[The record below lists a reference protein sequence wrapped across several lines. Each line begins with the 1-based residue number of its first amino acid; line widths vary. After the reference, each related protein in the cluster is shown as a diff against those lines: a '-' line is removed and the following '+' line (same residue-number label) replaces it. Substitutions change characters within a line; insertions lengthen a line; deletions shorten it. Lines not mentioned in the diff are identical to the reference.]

1 MPPKRSAKTTQSS
14 GAALRAAASFE
25 SPMRLEL
32 PKTRKENPT
41 AKQTEAMWKGA
52 VIEIGKAWY
61 QFARVQWKKT
71 SPMDSIVEFSDDGK
85 ATAPKAR
92 LALKVLMDET
102 TRANACTTIIL
113 GALGGTFKSKEG
125 LVVKLK
131 SLQHDAGG
139 KIAGVQYA
147 LLDDEGV
154 ELMEEAPVA
163 ISKFAAEFGEALVVG
178 TGADEDDKFDFAP
191 FPNLVKAMRVT
202 GILSGSG
209 TSTPVSTAVQFL
221 TGLRARDEVDPSEL
235 SNVAAAADAA
245 AEQEKAS
252 PALSRLKRAAT
263 GALGSQP
270 PAKQGKIVRALA
282 LQMSQVDDLPAP
294 KPAGGG
300 ASKKGKSKP
309 PAKTSKKRSA
319 SEAFG
324 GDGDDDEEDDS
335 DSGDSDDE
343 EDEV

>member
-1 MPPKRSAKTTQSS
+1 
-14 GAALRAAASFE
+14 
-25 SPMRLEL
+25 
-32 PKTRKENPT
+32 
-41 AKQTEAMWKGA
+41 
-52 VIEIGKAWY
+52 
-61 QFARVQWKKT
+61 
-71 SPMDSIVEFSDDGK
+71 MDSIVEFSDDGK

-154 ELMEEAPVA
+154 ELIEEAPVA

-209 TSTPVSTAVQFL
+209 TSTPVATAVQFL

-252 PALSRLKRAAT
+252 PALSWLNRAAT

-309 PAKTSKKRSA
+309 PAKTSKKR
-319 SEAFG
+319 
-324 GDGDDDEEDDS
+324 
-335 DSGDSDDE
+335 
-343 EDEV
+343 

>member
-1 MPPKRSAKTTQSS
+1 M
-14 GAALRAAASFE
+14 
-25 SPMRLEL
+25 
-32 PKTRKENPT
+32 
-41 AKQTEAMWKGA
+41 
-52 VIEIGKAWY
+52 
-61 QFARVQWKKT
+61 
-71 SPMDSIVEFSDDGK
+71 
-85 ATAPKAR
+85 
-92 LALKVLMDET
+92 
-102 TRANACTTIIL
+102 
-113 GALGGTFKSKEG
+113 
-125 LVVKLK
+125 
-131 SLQHDAGG
+131 QHDAGG

-209 TSTPVSTAVQFL
+209 TSTPVATAVQFL

-252 PALSRLKRAAT
+252 QALSRLKRAAT

-282 LQMSQVDDLPAP
+282 LQMSQLDDLPAP
-294 KPAGGG
+294 KPAGALVGEAPSAG
-300 ASKKGKSKP
+300 A
-309 PAKTSKKRSA
+309 ASA
-319 SEAFG
+319 AASPGESAR
-324 GDGDDDEEDDS
+324 DP
-335 DSGDSDDE
+335 
-343 EDEV
+343 